1 MDKLEN
7 ALYTI
12 IRKNITSE
20 NYKEFKNL
28 YDSYKKLYDM
38 DSFNDED
45 NNINQDVLTIC
56 NNIKY
61 IYNKFNITL
70 FNENII
76 SLNYNELLNNVLTT
90 SYNLKRISDND
101 LYESNNIIEP
111 IYKYKILYLMNNTD
125 IDFSKQ
131 IKINNDNDIEF
142 NNIKNDDII
151 KIGNSLNTF
160 IKEKNI
166 HIWNILNT
174 IFEINP
180 NSFNKLKWNDDFSEL
195 SIPSKIITFLDST
208 DNNEQIQL
216 NMYKIIYNTLIN
228 YLNNPNNI
236 SKIDLL
242 KFISDNI
249 YQFNIDD
256 ITTSI
261 NDIDLIGILNNIT
274 IDDKKI
280 IDLNIDNITDV
291 KTFKTYN
298 KTIFNELTSKL
309 TLKDYTNEI
318 NNILNK
324 TININIEIENINFE
338 TTFKDI
344 LMGFNTIIGQQ
355 SFNINQESFTKYFSD
370 PWKSM
375 YKDIKFAPN
384 TQITNLGEGLFMN
397 INSKLNKYLNENIKN
412 IEDILGKD
420 VLSKLFGENNLDK
433 ENIKKENIDNY
444 CSIVFKN
451 IINKS
456 EVFEILYNI
465 FNNYNVDDNKFIKLY
480 YSIVYQNRTKN
491 NSK

>member
-61 IYNKFNITL
+61 LYNKFNITL

-180 NSFNKLKWNDDFSEL
+180 NSFNKLK
-195 SIPSKIITFLDST
+195 
-208 DNNEQIQL
+208 
-216 NMYKIIYNTLIN
+216 
-228 YLNNPNNI
+228 
-236 SKIDLL
+236 
-242 KFISDNI
+242 
-249 YQFNIDD
+249 
-256 ITTSI
+256 
-261 NDIDLIGILNNIT
+261 
-274 IDDKKI
+274 
-280 IDLNIDNITDV
+280 
-291 KTFKTYN
+291 
-298 KTIFNELTSKL
+298 
-309 TLKDYTNEI
+309 
-318 NNILNK
+318 
-324 TININIEIENINFE
+324 
-338 TTFKDI
+338 
-344 LMGFNTIIGQQ
+344 
-355 SFNINQESFTKYFSD
+355 
-370 PWKSM
+370 
-375 YKDIKFAPN
+375 
-384 TQITNLGEGLFMN
+384 
-397 INSKLNKYLNENIKN
+397 
-412 IEDILGKD
+412 
-420 VLSKLFGENNLDK
+420 
-433 ENIKKENIDNY
+433 
-444 CSIVFKN
+444 
-451 IINKS
+451 
-456 EVFEILYNI
+456 
-465 FNNYNVDDNKFIKLY
+465 
-480 YSIVYQNRTKN
+480 
-491 NSK
+491 

>member
-90 SYNLKRISDND
+90 SYNLKRITDND

-111 IYKYKILYLMNNTD
+111 IYKYKIFYLMNNTD

-131 IKINNDNDIEF
+131 IEINNNDIDIEF

-160 IKEKNI
+160 IKEKII

-180 NSFNKLKWNDDFSEL
+180 NSFNKSFNLSLSTSRLSNESGSVIFS
-195 SIPSKIITFLDST
+195 ST
-208 DNNEQIQL
+208 
-216 NMYKIIYNTLIN
+216 
-228 YLNNPNNI
+228 
-236 SKIDLL
+236 
-242 KFISDNI
+242 
-249 YQFNIDD
+249 FNI
-256 ITTSI
+256 
-261 NDIDLIGILNNIT
+261 G
-274 IDDKKI
+274 
-280 IDLNIDNITDV
+280 
-291 KTFKTYN
+291 
-298 KTIFNELTSKL
+298 
-309 TLKDYTNEI
+309 
-318 NNILNK
+318 
-324 TININIEIENINFE
+324 
-338 TTFKDI
+338 
-344 LMGFNTIIGQQ
+344 
-355 SFNINQESFTKYFSD
+355 
-370 PWKSM
+370 
-375 YKDIKFAPN
+375 
-384 TQITNLGEGLFMN
+384 
-397 INSKLNKYLNENIKN
+397 
-412 IEDILGKD
+412 
-420 VLSKLFGENNLDK
+420 
-433 ENIKKENIDNY
+433 
-444 CSIVFKN
+444 
-451 IINKS
+451 
-456 EVFEILYNI
+456 
-465 FNNYNVDDNKFIKLY
+465 IKL
-480 YSIVYQNRTKN
+480 QN
-491 NSK
+491 

>member
-180 NSFNKLKWNDDFSEL
+180 NSFNKLKWNDDFSE
-195 SIPSKIITFLDST
+195 
-208 DNNEQIQL
+208 
-216 NMYKIIYNTLIN
+216 
-228 YLNNPNNI
+228 
-236 SKIDLL
+236 
-242 KFISDNI
+242 
-249 YQFNIDD
+249 
-256 ITTSI
+256 
-261 NDIDLIGILNNIT
+261 
-274 IDDKKI
+274 
-280 IDLNIDNITDV
+280 
-291 KTFKTYN
+291 
-298 KTIFNELTSKL
+298 
-309 TLKDYTNEI
+309 
-318 NNILNK
+318 
-324 TININIEIENINFE
+324 
-338 TTFKDI
+338 
-344 LMGFNTIIGQQ
+344 
-355 SFNINQESFTKYFSD
+355 
-370 PWKSM
+370 
-375 YKDIKFAPN
+375 
-384 TQITNLGEGLFMN
+384 
-397 INSKLNKYLNENIKN
+397 
-412 IEDILGKD
+412 
-420 VLSKLFGENNLDK
+420 
-433 ENIKKENIDNY
+433 
-444 CSIVFKN
+444 
-451 IINKS
+451 
-456 EVFEILYNI
+456 
-465 FNNYNVDDNKFIKLY
+465 
-480 YSIVYQNRTKN
+480 
-491 NSK
+491 

>member
-28 YDSYKKLYDM
+28 YDLYKKLYDM

-61 IYNKFNITL
+61 LYNKFNITL

-90 SYNLKRISDND
+90 SYNLKRILDND

-111 IYKYKILYLMNNTD
+111 IYKYKILYLMNNTN

-151 KIGNSLNTF
+151 KIGDSLNTF

-180 NSFNKLKWNDDFSEL
+180 TSFNKLKQNDDFSEL

-242 KFISDNI
+242 QFISDNI
-249 YQFNIDD
+249 YQFNIND

-261 NDIDLIGILNNIT
+261 NDIDLMGILNNIT
-274 IDDKKI
+274 IDKNKKI
-280 IDLNIDNITDV
+280 VDLDINNITDV
-291 KTFKTYN
+291 ETFKTYN

-309 TLKDYTNEI
+309 TLKDYTDEI

-324 TININIEIENINFE
+324 NITINIEIENINFE
-338 TTFKDI
+338 TTFKNI
-344 LMGFNTIIGQQ
+344 LIGFNTIIGQQ
-355 SFNINQESFTKYFSD
+355 SFKIDQTSFIKYLSN
-370 PWKSM
+370 PWKTM

-397 INSKLNKYLNENIKN
+397 INSKLNKYLNENINN
-412 IEDILGKD
+412 IEGILGKK

-480 YSIVYQNRTKN
+480 YCIVYQNRKKN
-491 NSK
+491 